1 MIKLIGKEGCN
12 RCVMTKNILNNK
24 GVKFEY
30 MLLNELPKEE
40 QDKYVNMAQE
50 SGNIELPL
58 IIKDEKIITLQEI

>member
-30 MLLNELPKEE
+30 MLLNELPKKE

>member
-30 MLLNELPKEE
+30 MLLSELPKEE

-58 IIKDEKIITLQEI
+58 IIKDEKMITLQEI

>member
-12 RCVMTKNILNNK
+12 RCMMTKNILNNK